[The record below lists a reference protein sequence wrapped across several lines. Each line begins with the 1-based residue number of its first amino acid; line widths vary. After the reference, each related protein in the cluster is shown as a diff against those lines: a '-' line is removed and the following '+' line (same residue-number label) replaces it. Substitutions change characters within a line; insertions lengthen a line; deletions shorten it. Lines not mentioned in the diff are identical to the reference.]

1 MTVKRQFS
9 VFEKNVLCL
18 ISSFEVI
25 VSTIT
30 KKGKKLRYDCKRK
43 YLTN

>member
-30 KKGKKLRYDCKRK
+30 KKGKSWDMIGKE
-43 YLTN
+43 NI